1 MLLNRERIITMKL
14 YDVFTK
20 RRSIRSFTED
30 VVSSDTIKKLAQAV
44 HLAPSACNRQP
55 YKFIAVTSPEL
66 KAELCEV
73 ISQSFIKEA
82 PVIIIGLV
90 NTTEAWVRSKDNK
103 SMADTD
109 LAIAMEHLV
118 LAATAEGLGT
128 CWVASF
134 DVAAVNKI
142 LKLEDDWTSQV
153 LTPVGYPNEDAKE
166 FFRTKKISD
175 IFEVR

>member
-1 MLLNRERIITMKL
+1 MKL

-20 RRSIRSFTED
+20 RRSIRSFTDEP
-30 VVSSDTIKKLAQAV
+30 VSKETLNKLANAV

-66 KAELCEV
+66 KAQLCEV
-73 ISQSFIKEA
+73 VSQSFIKEA

-90 NTTEAWVRSKDNK
+90 NTSAAWVRAKDNK

-118 LAATAEGLGT
+118 LAATAENLGT

-134 DVAAVNKI
+134 DVAKVNEI
-142 LKLEDDWTSQV
+142 LGVTGDWTSQV
-153 LTPVGYPNEDAKE
+153 LTPVGYAKDGAQE
-166 FFRTKKISD
+166 FFRTKNIAD
-175 IFEVR
+175 IFEVI